1 MQSFLTLTGGSH
13 QILRR
18 GRDIMLIPRGSV
30 IGPIPLQ
37 LFIPYIYIYIYIY
50 IHIFIYH
57 IWSRC
62 LIPLSRAA
70 LTVIPMRIIIRSLSA
85 TKGHFGSPNVS
96 QISTGG

>member
-50 IHIFIYH
+50 IYTHLYLPYMVEVFDTI
-57 IWSRC
+57 
-62 LIPLSRAA
+62 
-70 LTVIPMRIIIRSLSA
+70 
-85 TKGHFGSPNVS
+85 VS
-96 QISTGG
+96 CGFDCHSYADHNTQSVCD